1 MNQMDTPPPVFG
13 DADARQIVAVLRTF
27 VTIHQRLLNT
37 IIGKHGL
44 LSLFFFTEPVRVA
57 LVGLE
62 SVVDVR
68 FSLLLTNVLT
78 PTSPDL
84 RTGPYCNDSN
94 ASTHCQ
100 WPVQLPEYYYQR
112 RHYGLLIKGLLRRLL
127 EPPRS
132 IDFD

>member
-1 MNQMDTPPPVFG
+1 MDQMDTPPPVFG
-13 DADARQIVAVLRTF
+13 DADARQIVAVLKTF

-68 FSLLLTNVLT
+68 LSLLMTNIPNT
-78 PTSPDL
+78 DDP
-84 RTGPYCNDSN
+84 
-94 ASTHCQ
+94 
-100 WPVQLPEYYYQR
+100 R
-112 RHYGLLIKGLLRRLL
+112 RSHLH
-127 EPPRS
+127 
-132 IDFD
+132 